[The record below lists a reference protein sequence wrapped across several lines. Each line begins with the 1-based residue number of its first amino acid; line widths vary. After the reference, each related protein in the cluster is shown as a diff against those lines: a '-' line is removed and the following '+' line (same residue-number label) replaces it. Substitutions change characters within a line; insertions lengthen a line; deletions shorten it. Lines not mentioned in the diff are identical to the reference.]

1 MGYFT
6 NARMLGPVHRLPIPW
21 KVAAAGLRRDRGEY
35 PRQEAAEFT
44 GRAWRMKPQLS
55 IRGFL
60 LLALYIASIV
70 AISKI
75 ALWASRAFRL

>member
-6 NARMLGPVHRLPIPW
+6 NARMLSPVHRLPIPW
-21 KVAAAGLRRDRGEY
+21 KVTVNGFRRDRRGY
-35 PRQEAAEFT
+35 PQQEAAEFI
-44 GRAWRMKPQLS
+44 GRALSMKPRHS

-75 ALWASRAFRL
+75 ALWASRTFYR